1 MSKTPRTDARELAI
15 SMQNEDSCCAIYVKI
30 DGKEYEGG
38 LVDTDFARELE
49 CENARLNNRINN
61 LLLPMQH
68 RLIER
73 NERLREAL
81 EAAWYAMERHAP
93 QLCRREAATARQILE
108 NCGRLPTLSH
118 EPKN

>member
-1 MSKTPRTDARELAI
+1 MSKIQYSGMSINAILEADTGASSLIYNLA
-15 SMQNEDSCCAIYVKI
+15 NRGA
-30 DGKEYEGG
+30 
-38 LVDTDFARELE
+38 ELE
-49 CENARLNNRINN
+49 CENARLNSRINN

-73 NERLREAL
+73 NERMMEAL